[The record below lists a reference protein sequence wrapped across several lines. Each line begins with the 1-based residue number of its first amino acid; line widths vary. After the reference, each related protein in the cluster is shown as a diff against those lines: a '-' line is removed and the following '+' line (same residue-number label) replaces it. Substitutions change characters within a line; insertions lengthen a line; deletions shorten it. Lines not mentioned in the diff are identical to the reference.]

1 MTSENT
7 ISVRRMVPSARYS
20 FRESVVRGV
29 WSPITARVAALTYD
43 GQLHLLEGESL
54 TLAKTVMAHD
64 GGGLD
69 LKWSPDGRRLA
80 TSGQDGSVRIW
91 DAHDLSLLRSLPCGS
106 QWVEHVAWQDFS
118 TLAAAMGRK
127 IFLGAVESGEWFEAY
142 SANGAI
148 TGLAWRPNGELVLT
162 TNGQCLR
169 LAVADRIPAQ
179 VVGGF
184 NYPVAMLRLALSPQG
199 TYAAIGCQDSSARVW
214 LVDEDENGLAMRG
227 YDEKV
232 QVVAWDSGGQQL
244 AVSGGALVA
253 VWSFKNQSPE
263 GTKPRELLGHS
274 HLVVDAAFSPCGRYL
289 SSVDKG
295 GILCVWDITNEC
307 LSPVAAALNPVSFQV
322 LGWSMDGSRIFTGDL
337 DGVFA
342 IWTMEDTKPLVLS
355 QQG

>member
-1 MTSENT
+1 MTSKNT
-7 ISVRRMVPSARYS
+7 INVRRMVPSARHS
-20 FRESVVRGV
+20 FLESVVRGV
-29 WSPITARVAALTYD
+29 WSPLTSRVAVLTYN
-43 GQLHLLEGESL
+43 GQLHLLDGESL
-54 TLAKTVMAHD
+54 TLSKSVMAHD

-69 LKWSPDGRRLA
+69 LKWSPDGMRIA

-91 DAHDLSLLRSLPCGS
+91 DANDLSLVRSLPCGA
-106 QWVEHVAWQDFS
+106 QWVEHVAWQDS
-118 TLAAAMGRK
+118 YTLSAAMGRK
-127 IFLGAVESGEWFEAY
+127 VFLGTVKSGEWFEVY
-142 SANGAI
+142 SASGAI

-169 LAVADRIPAQ
+169 LAVGDRIPAQ

-184 NYPVAMLRLALSPQG
+184 NYPVAMLKLALSPHG

-232 QVVAWDSGGQQL
+232 QVVAWDSGEQHL

-263 GTKPRELLGHS
+263 GTMPRELLGHS
-274 HLVVDAAFSPCGRYL
+274 HLVVDAAFSPCGRYV

-295 GILCVWDITNEC
+295 GILCLWDLTNDGF
-307 LSPVAAALNPVSFQV
+307 SPVAAALSPGSFQV
-322 LGWSMDGSRIFTGDL
+322 LGWSRDGSRIFTGDL

-342 IWTMEDTKPLVLS
+342 LWSMEDIGPPT
-355 QQG
+355 